1 MQAKRT
7 RGVTLSL
14 VSCAVLLL
22 GGCGS
27 DGNPTIVEPGVVT
40 PRVPPS
46 QSQTPNSTASPR
58 TGNPTSPTPDNLP
71 DECGPSPGTEPDGA
85 TAVPS
90 AFRDDEAELDA
101 DSQSGDGRTVNVVE
115 VQLSRP
121 GFVAI
126 CSDDADNRLLGLLP
140 ITRLTQEQ
148 PVRVSLRKRLTT
160 TTDLVAVL
168 YADNR
173 DGHFDWATDPRV
185 SGDDDDPRDLEV
197 DYFTYRVR

>member
-1 MQAKRT
+1 MPAKRA
-7 RGVTLSL
+7 RVATLSL

-46 QSQTPNSTASPR
+46 QSPTPSNKS
-58 TGNPTSPTPDNLP
+58 TSPTPDNLP
-71 DECGPSPGTEPDGA
+71 DECGPSPGTEPDGG

-101 DSQSGDGRTVNVVE
+101 DSQDGDGRTVDVVE
-115 VQLSRP
+115 VQLSRA
-121 GFVAI
+121 GFVAV
-126 CSDDADNRLLGLLP
+126 CSDDADNRLLGLVP
-140 ITRLTQEQ
+140 IPRSTEEQ
-148 PVRVSLRKRLTT
+148 AVRVRLKERLTT
-160 TTDLVAVL
+160 TTELVAVL